1 MIEGVNKNQKE
12 NAMDIIDEG
21 ENVSSK
27 RVVVSDFE
35 IEEPNCM
42 NGVPWISY
50 VDNGEE
56 CNEPIFISFK
66 DLAMLFRNEGIEPD
80 GGNDGRYHF
89 TKTPVMLGNYFGI
102 EIDDALF
109 SLRSCFVI
117 PSEES

>member
-1 MIEGVNKNQKE
+1 MNV
-12 NAMDIIDEG
+12 IDVG
-21 ENVSSK
+21 ENKSSK

-42 NGVPWISY
+42 NGVTWISY
-50 VDNGEE
+50 VDNGET
-56 CNEPIFISFK
+56 CNVPIFISFK
-66 DLAMLFRNEGIEPD
+66 DLATLFRNEGIEPD

-89 TKTPVMLGNYFGI
+89 TKTPVMLGNDFGI

-109 SLRSCFVI
+109 SFRSCFVI